1 MKKKLI
7 IVFCSLMLSSSLVFS
22 GCSNKE
28 SVASNSNDKEKEI
41 ALSNEKGSIV
51 NLNLYFDSSNDN
63 NLTQISKEERSM
75 KSDELMGELI
85 IQELIKG
92 PSLKSGYKQILP
104 KETRLLSFSIK
115 DKIAYVNLSKEANI
129 VLLPAREKA
138 VVQSIVMS
146 LTNVSSI
153 VKVKISIDNTD
164 TNLWGGGMNLTKPLG
179 RDDFLN
185 GTK

>member
-1 MKKKLI
+1 MKKKLL
-7 IVFCSLMLSSSLVFS
+7 IVFCSLMLSSSLLIS

-51 NLNLYFDSSNDN
+51 NLNLYFDSSDDK
-63 NLTQISKEERSM
+63 NLAQVSKEERSI
-75 KSDELMGELI
+75 KSDELMGEFI

-92 PSLKSGYKQILP
+92 PSLKSTYKQLLP

-115 DKIAYVNLSKEANI
+115 DNIAYVNFSNEANTI
-129 VLLPAREKA
+129 ILPAKEKA
-138 VVQSIVMS
+138 IVQSIVMS
-146 LTNVSSI
+146 LTEVHSI
-153 VKVKISIDNTD
+153 SKVKISIDNID
-164 TNLWGGGMNLTKPLG
+164 VNLWGGNLDLSNPLG

-185 GTK
+185 GTE